1 MENVVFDGKPLQIKV
16 TKLLTS
22 KTFYSIN
29 KRYMYIINTSLK
41 VLFRDLFIDATFFC
55 WAVLYTA
62 IIERLGSNADSV
74 YAPRKRALHEPPS
87 VRYAKRFYEL
97 YFQLIKNLPQVG
109 EILSKER
116 VVRKMRFFLRMSFF
130 VVLLQQKLYKNSRV
144 YE

>member
-1 MENVVFDGKPLQIKV
+1 MQI
-16 TKLLTS
+16 
-22 KTFYSIN
+22 
-29 KRYMYIINTSLK
+29 
-41 VLFRDLFIDATFFC
+41 IDATFFC
-55 WAVLYTA
+55 RAVLYTA

-109 EILSKER
+109 EILYNENLPQVVEILSKER

-130 VVLLQQKLYKNSRV
+130 VVLLQQKLYKNSMV